1 MKTTTLNLIIPMTDI
16 ECDVEVSYDID
27 NNGIGAYEYWGFLGY
42 DRGTDYA
49 QADDIRP
56 VFNENNEEYREEI
69 EQYIRDHFETLCDEF
84 GSKLTESLEDDGY
97 IDYRDED

>member
-1 MKTTTLNLIIPMTDI
+1 MRTATLNLIIPMTDI
-16 ECDVEVSYDID
+16 ECDVEVSYIVD
-27 NNGIGAYEYWGFLGY
+27 NDGIGAYEYWGAKCY
-42 DRGTDYA
+42 DRGSDYA
-49 QADDIRP
+49 QVEDIVP
-56 VFNENNEEYREEI
+56 VFDENNEEHREEI